1 MTPIL
6 VPDTRAEWEAWLRS
20 GLPELV
26 LILAGVVAAQW
37 LLRQLTTRV
46 IRRVVRRAA
55 EARGQDAAAAERRTQ
70 TIVSVVNWSVTIV
83 VVFIGVA
90 LVLDTFGLN
99 VTALVASAGIV
110 GLALSFGAQQFVRD
124 LINGTF
130 ILAENQYGV
139 GDIVSIAGVSG
150 VVIDVNPR
158 RTMLRDLNGH
168 VHIVPNG
175 VIQVATNM
183 TRDFAR
189 VNVDISFAYEEDT
202 DRVIRVINTLC
213 EEFAAERPGDF
224 ITVPKV
230 LRVEMLA
237 ESGVVVKVT
246 GDVRPFLQWELMG
259 ELRRRVRERFRE
271 EGIEIPYPHR
281 VTLTKDQRR
290 QPRGLD
296 DRPSAA
302 HDGEPTT

>member
-1 MTPIL
+1 MTPVL
-6 VPDTRAEWEAWLRS
+6 VPSTRAEWEEWLRS

-26 LILAGVVAAQW
+26 LILAGVFVAQW
-37 LLRQLTTRV
+37 LMRQLTTRV

-55 EARGQDAAAAERRTQ
+55 EARGQDTGAAERRTQ
-70 TIVSVVNWSVTIV
+70 TIVAVVNWSVTIV

-90 LVLDTFGLN
+90 LVLDSFGLN

-189 VNVDISFAYEEDT
+189 INVDFSFSYDEDT
-202 DRVIRVINTLC
+202 DRVIGVINDLC

-230 LRVEMLA
+230 LRVEMLGD
-237 ESGVVVKVT
+237 SGVIVKVT

-259 ELRRRVRERFRE
+259 ELRRRVRERFRK

-281 VTLTKDQRR
+281 VSIT
-290 QPRGLD
+290 
-296 DRPSAA
+296 RPAPPKPARSGGPVPG
-302 HDGEPTT
+302 GEPEEGTD